1 MLATGTQE
9 QGAAATSAALAAQEE
24 TTKQAQYATAL
35 QGVRSGDVNA
45 GQALTQVGGLNQAAN
60 LQGQAQTAQNQ
71 LAAATANQAANL
83 QGQIQTGNQ
92 ALTAQTANQAANLQA
107 QTTTGTQALTAEQAN
122 QQAGL
127 TAQINTGQQ
136 ALTAGTA
143 NQAANLQAQTTTGAQ
158 ALNAEEANQA
168 ANLQAQQGTL
178 TGAQNAYT
186 QTLAAGGGV
195 TLPTALTIP
204 GFSLGQYFGTVGG
217 TAASPTVTF
226 THISTVPIR
235 SSDWV
240 SNPQATALVTVGA
253 GTITAAGIAGGVTA
267 RGGTQTAIFT
277 DTTDTVANIL
287 AGVPSL
293 STIGASVPY
302 RYVNNTIWT
311 ATIQGASGVTI
322 TGATVVPP
330 NSWIDYLVTYSGAG
344 AIAMVATAQ
353 GYFPNEGTVTLT
365 SGAGTVAN
373 AAVTA
378 ASNITLTLKTPSGT
392 VAAPFVKTITAGTGF
407 TVGGGGSDNST
418 YNYEIRG

>member
-1 MLATGTQE
+1 M
-9 QGAAATSAALAAQEE
+9 
-24 TTKQAQYATAL
+24 
-35 QGVRSGDVNA
+35 
-45 GQALTQVGGLNQAAN
+45 GQN
-60 LQGQAQTAQNQ
+60 LQIWTPAFGDF
-71 LAAATANQAANL
+71 L
-83 QGQIQTGNQ
+83 
-92 ALTAQTANQAANLQA
+92 
-107 QTTTGTQALTAEQAN
+107 LTAEV
-122 QQAGL
+122 
-127 TAQINTGQQ
+127 
-136 ALTAGTA
+136 
-143 NQAANLQAQTTTGAQ
+143 LQAILGGGGGSGGGGISQTAIATVG
-158 ALNAEEANQA
+158 N
-168 ANLQAQQGTL
+168 GTL
-178 TGAQNAYT
+178 TAAALLGGQIARTGPTGAFTDTTDTAANIVAGIGSPDGEYPSGYSFVARIKNGTQYT